1 MARGEQE
8 RSLDMVTGTVR
19 VFFVNIY
26 AFIYLGSTLSFVTPL
41 VTKKY
46 DVLPDV
52 LIEPILICSRIGD
65 SVTVKK
71 VYRNC
76 LVMLPNRVTL
86 VDFI

>member
-1 MARGEQE
+1 MY
-8 RSLDMVTGTVR
+8 
-19 VFFVNIY
+19 IY
-26 AFIYLGSTLSFVTPL
+26 ALFDIGATVSFVTPL
-41 VTKKY
+41 VARMF
-46 DVLPDV
+46 DVLLDV
-52 LIEPILICSRIGD
+52 LIEPILICTRIGD